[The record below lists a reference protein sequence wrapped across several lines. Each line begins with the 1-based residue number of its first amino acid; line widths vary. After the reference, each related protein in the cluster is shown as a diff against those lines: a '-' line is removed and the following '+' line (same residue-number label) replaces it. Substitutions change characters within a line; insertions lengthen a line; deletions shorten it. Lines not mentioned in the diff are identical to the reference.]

1 MSRTN
6 SNQTLSNTS
15 PFLIKKVIDATCG
28 SEIEECKKTKNGQI
42 LIKTKNNLQANKLT
56 TLIALDNN
64 TSIEITQHKTL
75 NHSKGVIYCNDL
87 RGLQEDYILSELD
100 TQNVI
105 EVKKILKKSD
115 YELIETGL
123 IILTFETTN
132 LPSEIRIGYEKV
144 NVWPYIPLPL
154 KCNNCL
160 RYGHTAKICK
170 AERTCANCA
179 SNYHLNDDMEEKCK
193 NEEACINCI
202 RQLQQP
208 TNHIATDK
216 KCPIFL
222 KQKEIQAIKTTLK
235 KDYKGA
241 LAIYNERHQHNQQ
254 PYSTI

>member
-1 MSRTN
+1 MENCKPISTPSDVN
-6 SNQTLSNTS
+6 HKLSLS
-15 PFLIKKVIDATCG
+15 DYDEELVGGPYQEAVG
-28 SEIEECKKTKNGQI
+28 SLLYLAQ
-42 LIKTKNNLQANKLT
+42 
-56 TLIALDNN
+56 
-64 TSIEITQHKTL
+64 
-75 NHSKGVIYCNDL
+75 GVIYCNDL

-254 PYSTI
+254 PYSTIVRNNPNT